1 MVDKL
6 LRSKKRKGLLT
17 NLLLITMVI
26 VLVIVPLVIAK
37 DAEFGGADDNA
48 KEAITEINSSYE
60 PWFLLIWEPPST
72 EVASFLF
79 ALQAAIGSGILFYCI
94 GYMKGR
100 SKRDDNEL

>member
-1 MVDKL
+1 MVEKQ
-6 LRSKKRKGLLT
+6 LRSKKRNRILT
-17 NLLLITMVI
+17 NLLLITIVI
-26 VLVIVPLVIAK
+26 VLAIVPLVIAK
-37 DAEFGGADDNA
+37 DTQFGGADDKA

-60 PWFLLIWEPPST
+60 PWFSLIWEPPGA

-100 SKRDDNEL
+100 SKRDDN